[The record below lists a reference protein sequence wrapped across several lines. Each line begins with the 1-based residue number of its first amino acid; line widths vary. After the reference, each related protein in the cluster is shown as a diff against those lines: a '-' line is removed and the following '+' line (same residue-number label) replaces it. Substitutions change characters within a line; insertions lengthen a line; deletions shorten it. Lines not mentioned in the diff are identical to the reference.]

1 MHQDDPGALTGDTD
15 SVFVRH
21 ALPKDVA
28 TVDAVAEASRLTVA
42 LADEVMLQ
50 TRTRMMLHPR
60 PGQCDDEGAE
70 EARV

>member
-1 MHQDDPGALTGDTD
+1 M
-15 SVFVRH
+15 RH

-50 TRTRMMLHPR
+50 TRLMLHPR

>member
-21 ALPKDVA
+21 ALPKDAA

-50 TRTRMMLHPR
+50 TRLMLHPR